1 MVCLNHIR
9 ALHLSITIE
18 IARGTAMMASIHHK
32 LIVSESRR
40 PNRESVQKHQ
50 CFLSSLSR
58 AVHQCFPMFSLKFIM
73 GWQPGVVHHHGL
85 CKSLSLVVHNL
96 RNLLKKSALAPEN
109 LEINWC
115 RPQIWRSYENMREL
129 QKYLGDVKIWGRSQV
144 KACTSNFCN
153 CARLWNCRF
162 PLIVFELEGQSSNI
176 SPWSKLHIFDFSFR
190 EMFRHYLIANI
201 VQSHPID

>member
-58 AVHQCFPMFSLKFIM
+58 AVHQCFPMFSLKSITCCAPMFSLKFIT
-73 GWQPGVVHHHGL
+73 GWQLGAVHHHGL
-85 CKSLSLVVHNL
+85 CKRLSLVVHNL
-96 RNLLKKSALAPEN
+96 RNMLKNLLAPEN

-115 RPQIWRSYENMREL
+115 RPQIWRSYENVREL
-129 QKYLGDVKIWGRSQV
+129 QKYLGDVKIWRRSQV
-144 KACTSNFCN
+144 PISATAPGCETAGF
-153 CARLWNCRF
+153 LW
-162 PLIVFELEGQSSNI
+162 
-176 SPWSKLHIFDFSFR
+176 
-190 EMFRHYLIANI
+190 
-201 VQSHPID
+201 

>member
-96 RNLLKKSALAPEN
+96 RNMLKNLLAPEN

-115 RPQIWRSYENMREL
+115 RPQIWRSYENVREL
-129 QKYLGDVKIWGRSQV
+129 QKYLGDVKIWRRSQV
-144 KACTSNFCN
+144 PISATAPGCETAGF
-153 CARLWNCRF
+153 LW
-162 PLIVFELEGQSSNI
+162 
-176 SPWSKLHIFDFSFR
+176 
-190 EMFRHYLIANI
+190 
-201 VQSHPID
+201 